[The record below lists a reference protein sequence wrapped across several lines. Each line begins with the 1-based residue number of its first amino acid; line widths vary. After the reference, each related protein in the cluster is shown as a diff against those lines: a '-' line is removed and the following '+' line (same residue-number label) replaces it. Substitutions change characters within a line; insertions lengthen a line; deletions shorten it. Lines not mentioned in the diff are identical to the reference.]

1 MALILHIDT
10 ALETASVCLANNG
23 RLLQLEENK
32 NRNNDAGWLHPAIE
46 KIMQQQSIP
55 FSRLHAV
62 AVGIGPG
69 SYTGLR
75 IGLSAAKGLCYALQ
89 IPLIAVGTLQMMAF
103 AAREEPVDLLCPL
116 IDARRQEVF
125 TALYD
130 KNLNPVMAPQALI
143 VQEKSFEA
151 YLPANRILF
160 FGNGSAKVQQI
171 IKHKNAW
178 FKTIPVNASGLIF
191 LAEKFFHQKQFAP
204 LAYAEPMY
212 LKEFHASTPK
222 PSS

>member
-10 ALETASVCLANNG
+10 ALETASVCLANSG

-46 KIMQQQSIP
+46 KMMQQQSVQ
-55 FSRLHAV
+55 FSQLHAV
-62 AVGIGPG
+62 AVTIGPG

-75 IGLSAAKGLCYALQ
+75 IGLSAAKGMCYALQ

-103 AAREEPVDLLCPL
+103 AARQEPVDLLAPL

-125 TALYD
+125 AALYN

-143 VQEKSFEA
+143 VQQNSFDA
-151 YLPANRILF
+151 YLPENRILF
-160 FGNGSAKVQQI
+160 FGNGSTKVQQI
-171 IKHKNAW
+171 IKHKNAC
-178 FKTIPVNASGLIF
+178 FKTIPVNATSLIL
-191 LAEKFFHQKQFAP
+191 LAEKFFNQKLFVP
-204 LAYAEPMY
+204 VAYAEPLY
-212 LKEFHASTPK
+212 LKEFHTATQK